1 MNNTASA
8 GASAGGSSAITIILE
23 WWAYREGYEIT
34 PAVAIAMTA
43 VLTPVLHFGAA
54 LLAALGTIIM
64 ARVNRHV
71 PHDSSSQPS

>member
-71 PHDSSSQPS
+71 PHDPHNATP

>member
-71 PHDSSSQPS
+71 PHDPNNAAP